1 MIVAKIETSE
11 TSFDTGVDAL
21 VALAE
26 KGVHSDVLKAMV
38 DASGRGSTAVPEG
51 AVRTDSPRPTEE
63 APAEVPRAEPPT
75 RPGST
80 FRERLRSGGEGPL
93 MVVIPAGRFRMGC
106 LSDGVVA
113 VFVEEPIR
121 YCQDWEKPARSITM
135 GQAFAVSVYE
145 ATFEDYDRFT
155 DLNKVDDQG
164 WGRGRRPIVA
174 V

>member
-1 MIVAKIETSE
+1 MSQAGLGTPVIVAKIETSE

-106 LSDGVVA
+106 LSGRCRRRFRRGADPLLPGLGETCPVHHYGAGVCGV
-113 VFVEEPIR
+113 
-121 YCQDWEKPARSITM
+121 
-135 GQAFAVSVYE
+135 G
-145 ATFEDYDRFT
+145 
-155 DLNKVDDQG
+155 L
-164 WGRGRRPIVA
+164 RGDVRGLRPIHGSEQG
-174 V
+174 